1 VLSNQALL
9 LEMGMEINPKLEPNT
24 FTVVYYH
31 DGDSSSS
38 GPMTLELAQKQAARD
53 DSYWMQSR
61 QPTGKGEVWSAHLDA
76 KRHLTLVAKIST

>member
-53 DSYWMQSR
+53 DS
-61 QPTGKGEVWSAHLDA
+61 
-76 KRHLTLVAKIST
+76 